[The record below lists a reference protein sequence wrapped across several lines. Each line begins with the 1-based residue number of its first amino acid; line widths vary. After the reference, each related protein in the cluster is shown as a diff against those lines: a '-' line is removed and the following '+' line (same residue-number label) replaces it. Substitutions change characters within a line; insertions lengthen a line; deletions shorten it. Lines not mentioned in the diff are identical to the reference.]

1 MEELKSNVLI
11 TTYQRANTMLNST
24 MKTDAVL
31 QSTLQWRLF
40 KNDFEHVK
48 LKGKDNANNA
58 ERARTFI
65 GLIDLLLFT
74 NTDLLMETGQKN
86 TTLTFGMAAWL

>member
-1 MEELKSNVLI
+1 
-11 TTYQRANTMLNST
+11 

-40 KNDFEHVK
+40 KNDFDHVK
-48 LKGKDNANNA
+48 LKVKDNANHA
-58 ERARTFI
+58 ERARTFVV
-65 GLIDLLLFT
+65 LIDLLLFT
-74 NTDLLMETGQKN
+74 NTDLLMETVQKD